1 MLLSVLLCLIGIV
14 AILAEFFIPSA
25 GLIGIGGL
33 GSIAAGIV
41 LVFREYGSLSGFAF
55 LAANALIVP
64 GMIFF
69 YWKHFP
75 GSFMG
80 RRLILGGGSPPA
92 AGSSPGP
99 HTVAGATGRALTP
112 LRPAG
117 TARLGDEHLSVV
129 TDGEFLPKGTPIRV
143 VKIEGARIIVERTV
157 AGSETEGGRQ
167 EGVTQ

>member
-33 GSIAAGIV
+33 GSIVAGIV
-41 LVFREYGSLSGFAF
+41 LVFREYGSLTGFAF
-55 LAANALIVP
+55 LAVNALVVP

-75 GSFMG
+75 RSFMG
-80 RRLILGGGSPPA
+80 RRLILGSGVPPA

-99 HTVAGATGRALTP
+99 HTAEGEVGTALTP

-117 TARLGDEHLSVV
+117 NGTLRNRAALGRYRRGFSSQ
-129 TDGEFLPKGTPIRV
+129 GEPL
-143 VKIEGARIIVERTV
+143 EGREDRR
-157 AGSETEGGRQ
+157 SENSSRKRGRRRP
-167 EGVTQ
+167 